1 MAALEKEAQKAHD
14 DAKHKRQNH
23 VEAINTC
30 RRISQTRNAK
40 WQIQVPPLQTL
51 GKVAAKKSKKDPKA
65 PFLGIVKSDGTW
77 RNLIENGT
85 ISSKVDKSDGKWLN
99 RTEND

>member
-1 MAALEKEAQKAHD
+1 MEGEHAHM
-14 DAKHKRQNH
+14 
-23 VEAINTC
+23 
-30 RRISQTRNAK
+30 
-40 WQIQVPPLQTL
+40 WQIPCKMTNSSPKPLQTL

-65 PFLGIVKSDGTW
+65 SFFGIVKSDGTW

>member
-1 MAALEKEAQKAHD
+1 MEGEHAHM
-14 DAKHKRQNH
+14 
-23 VEAINTC
+23 
-30 RRISQTRNAK
+30 
-40 WQIQVPPLQTL
+40 WQIPCKMTNSSPKPLQTL
-51 GKVAAKKSKKDPKA
+51 GKVAVKKSKKDPKA
-65 PFLGIVKSDGTW
+65 SFFGIVKSDGTW